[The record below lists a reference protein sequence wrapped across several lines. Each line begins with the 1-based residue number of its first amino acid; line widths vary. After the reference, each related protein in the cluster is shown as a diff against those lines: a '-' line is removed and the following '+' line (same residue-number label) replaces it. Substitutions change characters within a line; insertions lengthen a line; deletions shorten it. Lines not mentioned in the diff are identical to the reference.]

1 MTTFFVELKK
11 ARRRHDI
18 LLCLL
23 VPVITALW
31 VGGVSPA
38 SPDEL
43 AQGYS
48 ELLYSM
54 PVINALILPVMM
66 AVLPARLWDMETK
79 GATPKLLYTLQS
91 RRSLFAGKALFGAGE
106 VVLLT
111 ALQAASVAVLGK
123 VHGYAEALPAAQLG
137 YLAVCTLTVELT
149 LFFGEFL
156 IVLRTGSPLAALCV
170 GIVGALLGLFTAFMP
185 PVFAYF
191 VPWGYFVP
199 LSAYEVAHWDEAT
212 HTVTYGTR
220 PWSFGMLA
228 FTAALGV
235 MLFALSWRSV
245 QKEEV

>member
-11 ARRRHDI
+11 ARRRHDV

-23 VPVITALW
+23 VTVITALW
-31 VGGVSPA
+31 VGGLSPT

-54 PVINALILPVMM
+54 PVIDALILPVMM

-79 GATPKLLYTLQS
+79 GA
-91 RRSLFAGKALFGAGE
+91 

-111 ALQAASVAVLGK
+111 ALQMAGVAVLGK
-123 VHGYAEALPAAQLG
+123 VHGYTEALPAAQLG
-137 YLAVCTLTVELT
+137 YLAVCTLTVELM

-156 IVLRTGSPLAALCV
+156 IVLRTGSPLPALCV

-185 PVFAYF
+185 PIFTYF
-191 VPWGYFVP
+191 VPWGYFIP
-199 LSAYEVAHWDEAT
+199 LSAYEVAHWEQAT

-220 PWSFGMLA
+220 PWNFGMLA

-235 MLFALSWRSV
+235 VLFVLSWCSV